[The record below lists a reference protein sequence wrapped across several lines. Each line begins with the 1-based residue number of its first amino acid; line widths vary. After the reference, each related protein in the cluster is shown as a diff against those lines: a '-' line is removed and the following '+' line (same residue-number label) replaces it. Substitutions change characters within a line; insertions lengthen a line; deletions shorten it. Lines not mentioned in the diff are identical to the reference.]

1 MFYDYILTHSVQ
13 EEGKQDMN
21 LEDDF
26 LLRLPHFENML
37 PRMPPVQC
45 HQEASLLIGNFKWKP
60 FDTQKSTSEE
70 VAIALD
76 VCAQTYVL
84 TSEENADVSH

>member
-1 MFYDYILTHSVQ
+1 
-13 EEGKQDMN
+13 MN

-26 LLRLPHFENML
+26 LLRLPRFENML
-37 PRMPPVQC
+37 PRMPPVYKK
-45 HQEASLLIGNFKWKP
+45 EASLLIGNFKWKP

-84 TSEENADVSH
+84 TLEENADVSH